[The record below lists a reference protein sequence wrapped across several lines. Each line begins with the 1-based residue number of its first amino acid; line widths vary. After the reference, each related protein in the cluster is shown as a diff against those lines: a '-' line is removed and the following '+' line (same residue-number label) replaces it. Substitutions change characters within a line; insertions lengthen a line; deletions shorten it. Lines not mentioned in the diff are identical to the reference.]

1 MAGTVLGGQTLTP
14 NPNVTASAGMG
25 GDRWGANGG
34 GITPIGNGVG
44 GQTGWNSPVAQTLS
58 DGETATTYITTP
70 LPNASANVAI
80 MCVSDESGSSAGGGA
95 SISTGQGIGSGG
107 SPAVRAQRPNAS
119 AAAS

>member
-34 GITPIGNGVG
+34 GITPIGNGVS

-58 DGETATTYITTP
+58 DGETATTYITAP
-70 LPNASANVAI
+70 LPNASAKQQ
-80 MCVSDESGSSAGGGA
+80 ESICALLGLTADTSLP
-95 SISTGQGIGSGG
+95 SGNSNMG
-107 SPAVRAQRPNAS
+107 
-119 AAAS
+119 